1 MCGVHIYTQTLTHI
15 HKTKPNKNFKV
26 KANYRPILK
35 NRGARETV
43 QQLRV
48 FAVLVENWGSVPSPH
63 IKHFTNTCN
72 SCSRGC
78 NALCPPCTLSCM
90 W

>member
-35 NRGARETV
+35 NGGLNRETV

-48 FAVLVENWGSVPSPH
+48 LAVL
-63 IKHFTNTCN
+63 
-72 SCSRGC
+72 
-78 NALCPPCTLSCM
+78 
-90 W
+90 